1 LTLKATT
8 ASGARAAEAQVHA
21 MLILRHGVEDFDIQ
35 PSGGD
40 GSGDD
45 AGFILMFNFIFLVVG
60 IVSLVAGGVVI
71 ANILLA
77 SVVERV
83 REFGTRMALG
93 ASATQIFFQVLAQVL
108 VIATAGG
115 IAGLALGTGLTGAVA
130 HIMRLP
136 AAVTGVMGAV
146 AIATSLT
153 VGIVAGL
160 YPALR
165 AARLSPVE
173 ALRYG

>member
-1 LTLKATT
+1 MLT
-8 ASGARAAEAQVHA
+8 
-21 MLILRHGVEDFDIQ
+21 LRHGVEDFDIQ

-45 AGFILMFNFIFLVVG
+45 AAFILMFNFIFLVVG
-60 IVSLVAGGVVI
+60 VVSLVTGGVVI

-93 ASATQIFFQVLAQVL
+93 ASAVQIFFQVLAQVV
-108 VIATAGG
+108 VIAAVGG
-115 IAGLALGTGLTGAVA
+115 ILGVALGTGLTGAVA
-130 HIMRLP
+130 HVMKMP
-136 AAVTGVMGAV
+136 AAVTGGMGAV
-146 AIATSLT
+146 AIVTSLT
-153 VGIVAGL
+153 VGLIAGL